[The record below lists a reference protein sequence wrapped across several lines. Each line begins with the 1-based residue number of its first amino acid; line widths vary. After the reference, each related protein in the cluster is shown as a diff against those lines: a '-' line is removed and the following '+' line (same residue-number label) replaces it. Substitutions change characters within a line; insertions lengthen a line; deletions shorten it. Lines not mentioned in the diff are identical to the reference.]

1 MVNIHNRNEPSSI
14 LIFPYLLMNSSDSQ
28 KLQYHLQ
35 QISSLLYQNTPP
47 DQLSCALDIETTVR
61 QHLLE
66 HIAPSLC
73 EFFFTKENLPQ
84 SNKVEPENSKLV

>member
-1 MVNIHNRNEPSSI
+1 
-14 LIFPYLLMNSSDSQ
+14 MNSSDSQ

-35 QISSLLYQNTPP
+35 QISSLLYQDTPTE
-47 DQLSCALDIETTVR
+47 QLSSALEIETTVR

-66 HIAPSLC
+66 QIAPSVC

-84 SNKVEPENSKLV
+84 NHKVEPEN